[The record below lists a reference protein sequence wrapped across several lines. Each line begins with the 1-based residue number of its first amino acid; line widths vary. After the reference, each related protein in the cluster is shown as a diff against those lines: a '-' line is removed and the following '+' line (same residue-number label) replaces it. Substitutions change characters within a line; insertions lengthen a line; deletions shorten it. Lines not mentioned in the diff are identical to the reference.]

1 MGARALHFNL
11 YRAECYFFV
20 QNAISSCRMLF
31 LRAERYFFVQNA
43 IPLCRT
49 LFLHAERYFERISAT
64 PKTDA
69 RQGCCSCS
77 GGRQ

>member
-1 MGARALHFNL
+1 MGARALQFNL
-11 YRAECYFFV
+11 F
-20 QNAISSCRMLF
+20 
-31 LRAERYFFVQNA
+31 RAERYFFVQNA
-43 IPLCRT
+43 ISSYRP
-49 LFLHAERYFERISAT
+49 LFLCAERYFERISAT